1 MENTDEI
8 LSEFI
13 LEAREILDH
22 LDLDFV
28 KLEQTPEDKK
38 LVGNIFRGMH
48 TLKGNSG
55 FFAFRRMEKI
65 SHASETLLGKIRDG
79 LLALDSVKVTL
90 LLDALDALRLIVIG
104 IEGGKEEPQGDDASL
119 IEQLISQANGQV
131 AQVSPKLNS
140 SHSVPAHRTDVAEED
155 VPLSMVTNEVLD
167 RPPAPSLGTRE
178 IDAVSENKVEE
189 LSALLPSHE
198 MVSAPVRVSLESL
211 DKLMSVVSEMV
222 LARNRLLP
230 YGNEVNDYQF
240 SSTVRAIDLL
250 TQELQERMIKTRMQ
264 PISQVWSKFPRLV
277 RDVSNECQKSIKLI
291 QEGTETELDRTLLD
305 AIRDPLV
312 HCIRNCID
320 HGIESPQERIA
331 NGKDAVGKIL
341 MKASHENGAVVI
353 EVADDGGGIN
363 FDLVRQAAVRRQLVQ
378 PDQAAGLSE
387 QQLLELIFLPGFST
401 KEAVTNLSGRGVGM
415 DVMKTNVSHVGG
427 AIKVVSVRGFGTT
440 VRMTMPLTLAIMPA
454 LFVLCEGGQYA
465 IPQTSIVETVRLD
478 VESESTELE
487 DFYGTPVFR
496 LRGQLIPVVL
506 LSWHLGLSQRPLQRN
521 VPVTVIILQSAGIK
535 YGLVVDEVLDIQEV
549 VVKTLGP
556 LFKGM
561 QNFAGATILGDGSA
575 SLILDPDGIAR
586 SSDLVEKVQEETL
599 KIKEVTHAK
608 NEHTSPMLLFELEG
622 LDRLAIPLGYVD
634 RLESIAP
641 EKIQRNGKREVVKY
655 GDQIMHLLRLNEY
668 VDGAKATS
676 SDPHSGKPLSV
687 ITHHINNVPVGL
699 VVSKV
704 HDIIYVPDMAQ
715 EASPRQRGL
724 MGCMLLNE
732 EVINVLD
739 LKQILMERS
748 LRDNE
753 PSRQSII
760 DMDVVQ

>member
-1 MENTDEI
+1 
-8 LSEFI
+8 
-13 LEAREILDH
+13 
-22 LDLDFV
+22 
-28 KLEQTPEDKK
+28 
-38 LVGNIFRGMH
+38 
-48 TLKGNSG
+48 
-55 FFAFRRMEKI
+55 
-65 SHASETLLGKIRDG
+65 
-79 LLALDSVKVTL
+79 
-90 LLDALDALRLIVIG
+90 
-104 IEGGKEEPQGDDASL
+104 
-119 IEQLISQANGQV
+119 
-131 AQVSPKLNS
+131 
-140 SHSVPAHRTDVAEED
+140 
-155 VPLSMVTNEVLD
+155 
-167 RPPAPSLGTRE
+167 
-178 IDAVSENKVEE
+178 
-189 LSALLPSHE
+189 
-198 MVSAPVRVSLESL
+198 
-211 DKLMSVVSEMV
+211 
-222 LARNRLLP
+222 
-230 YGNEVNDYQF
+230 
-240 SSTVRAIDLL
+240 
-250 TQELQERMIKTRMQ
+250 
-264 PISQVWSKFPRLV
+264 
-277 RDVSNECQKSIKLI
+277 
-291 QEGTETELDRTLLD
+291 
-305 AIRDPLV
+305 
-312 HCIRNCID
+312 
-320 HGIESPQERIA
+320 
-331 NGKDAVGKIL
+331 
-341 MKASHENGAVVI
+341 
-353 EVADDGGGIN
+353 
-363 FDLVRQAAVRRQLVQ
+363 
-378 PDQAAGLSE
+378 
-387 QQLLELIFLPGFST
+387 
-401 KEAVTNLSGRGVGM
+401 
-415 DVMKTNVSHVGG
+415 MKTNVSHVGG

-478 VESESTELE
+478 AETEPTELE

-521 VPVTVIILQSAGIK
+521 VPVTVIIMQSAGIK
-535 YGLVVDEVLDIQEV
+535 YGLIVDEVLNIQEV

-586 SSDLVEKVQEETL
+586 SCDLVEKVQEETL
-599 KIKEVTHAK
+599 KIKEVTPAK

-668 VDGAKATS
+668 VEGAKATPA
-676 SDPHSGKPLSV
+676 DANAEKPLSV

-715 EASPRQRGL
+715 ESSPRQRGL